1 MKKNLASCNFIEGEM
16 ILMDKPYGWTS
27 FGVVTQIK
35 KWTRAKIG
43 HAGTLDPLASGL
55 VICCTGKLIKKLT
68 DLLGQKKEYTGIIH
82 LGATTPTYDLE
93 SFPTDEKDYS
103 MVTPSLLESVRKTF
117 IGDITQFPPIHS
129 AVKQEGKP
137 VYELARKG
145 KEVIMKSRVVHIEAF
160 EITKL
165 QLPEVHFRI
174 VCGSGTYIRS
184 LANDVGAALG
194 CGAYLQA
201 LRRTAIGEYR
211 IEDAYTIEEMSTYF
225 GSTMQAKIIVPKVH
239 HAMGE
244 SDTI

>member
-1 MKKNLASCNFIEGEM
+1 
-16 ILMDKPYGWTS
+16 
-27 FGVVTQIK
+27 
-35 KWTRAKIG
+35 
-43 HAGTLDPLASGL
+43 
-55 VICCTGKLIKKLT
+55 
-68 DLLGQKKEYTGIIH
+68 
-82 LGATTPTYDLE
+82 
-93 SFPTDEKDYS
+93 
-103 MVTPSLLESVRKTF
+103 
-117 IGDITQFPPIHS
+117 
-129 AVKQEGKP
+129 
-137 VYELARKG
+137 
-145 KEVIMKSRVVHIEAF
+145 MKSRVVHIEAF

>member
-1 MKKNLASCNFIEGEM
+1 
-16 ILMDKPYGWTS
+16 
-27 FGVVTQIK
+27 
-35 KWTRAKIG
+35 
-43 HAGTLDPLASGL
+43 
-55 VICCTGKLIKKLT
+55 
-68 DLLGQKKEYTGIIH
+68 
-82 LGATTPTYDLE
+82 
-93 SFPTDEKDYS
+93 
-103 MVTPSLLESVRKTF
+103 
-117 IGDITQFPPIHS
+117 
-129 AVKQEGKP
+129 
-137 VYELARKG
+137 
-145 KEVIMKSRVVHIEAF
+145 MKSRVVHIEAF

-225 GSTMQAKIIVPKVH
+225 GSTMQAKIIVPKVN

>member
-1 MKKNLASCNFIEGEM
+1 M
-16 ILMDKPYGWTS
+16 ITS
-27 FGVVTQIK
+27 T
-35 KWTRAKIG
+35 
-43 HAGTLDPLASGL
+43 
-55 VICCTGKLIKKLT
+55 
-68 DLLGQKKEYTGIIH
+68 
-82 LGATTPTYDLE
+82 
-93 SFPTDEKDYS
+93 
-103 MVTPSLLESVRKTF
+103 LLESVRNTF
-117 IGDITQFPPIHS
+117 IVHITHFPPIHS

-137 VYELARKG
+137 VYELARIG
-145 KEVIMKSRVVHIEAF
+145 KEFIMKSRVVHIEVF

-225 GSTMQAKIIVPKVH
+225 GSTKQAKIIVPKVN